1 MSLFNF
7 GHGASETV
15 PAWREL
21 SIFAAYRLFLS
32 ATLFVVYWLRLPP
45 DFLGSDNPELYSQ
58 IILLYL
64 VLALLL
70 IFITF
75 KKIGQYHAN
84 TRIQLILDIVLLT
97 LIVNSSGG
105 LSTGLGSLLV
115 VVVVAGGTLIPGR
128 QSAFIAAIAT
138 LAVLL
143 EASYSQISG
152 DGVTKYSHAGLLGAT
167 FFATATLAQTL
178 SYKMKTVRLLADK
191 RGQDVNKLAILNQ
204 HIISSM
210 QTGILVLDSHCRM
223 TLSNRSARDLLEI
236 KHEHTDTPLR
246 YFSPIL
252 AEQLT
257 KWKTDL
263 RATVDPIEI
272 KPDLPE
278 VLARF
283 TALERGETL
292 VYIESATALSQQ
304 AQQMK
309 LASLGRLTASI
320 AHEIRNPLSAISHAG
335 ELLAETHEND
345 PATTKLTDII
355 QRHSARMNGIIETIL
370 SMSRRKKVDPKV
382 VILALWLESFIAEFC
397 DINRIKR
404 KDMELAVSSP
414 LARVSIDEEQLQQI
428 MSNLVNNAWHYSSEQ
443 PDVTRVKITLYTENN
458 DAMIDV
464 KDNGVGI
471 SKEIQQYLFE
481 PFHSE
486 RQGGTGLGLYLAREM
501 CQANGGRLNYIA
513 GEGGA
518 CFRLSF
524 PIEKQEVLH

>member
-1 MSLFNF
+1 
-7 GHGASETV
+7 
-15 PAWREL
+15 
-21 SIFAAYRLFLS
+21 
-32 ATLFVVYWLRLPP
+32 
-45 DFLGSDNPELYSQ
+45 
-58 IILLYL
+58 
-64 VLALLL
+64 
-70 IFITF
+70 
-75 KKIGQYHAN
+75 
-84 TRIQLILDIVLLT
+84 
-97 LIVNSSGG
+97 
-105 LSTGLGSLLV
+105 
-115 VVVVAGGTLIPGR
+115 
-128 QSAFIAAIAT
+128 
-138 LAVLL
+138 
-143 EASYSQISG
+143 
-152 DGVTKYSHAGLLGAT
+152 
-167 FFATATLAQTL
+167 
-178 SYKMKTVRLLADK
+178 
-191 RGQDVNKLAILNQ
+191 
-204 HIISSM
+204 M

-223 TLSNRSARDLLEI
+223 TLSNRSARDLLDI

-257 KWKTDL
+257 KWETDL
-263 RATVDPIEI
+263 LATVDPIEI

-292 VYIESATALSQQ
+292 VYIDSATALSQQ

-335 ELLAETHEND
+335 ELLAETHENK
-345 PATTKLTDII
+345 PATAKLTDII
-355 QRHSARMNGIIETIL
+355 QRNSARMNGIIETIL
-370 SMSRRKKVDPKV
+370 SMSRRKKVDSKV
-382 VILALWLESFIAEFC
+382 VILALWLESFITEFC

-414 LARVSIDEEQLQQI
+414 LAIVSIDEEQLQQI

-443 PDVTRVKITLYTENN
+443 PDVTRVKLTLYTENN

-501 CQANGGRLNYIA
+501 CQANGGLLNYIA
-513 GEGGA
+513 GEVGA

-524 PIEKQEVLH
+524 PIEKQEALH